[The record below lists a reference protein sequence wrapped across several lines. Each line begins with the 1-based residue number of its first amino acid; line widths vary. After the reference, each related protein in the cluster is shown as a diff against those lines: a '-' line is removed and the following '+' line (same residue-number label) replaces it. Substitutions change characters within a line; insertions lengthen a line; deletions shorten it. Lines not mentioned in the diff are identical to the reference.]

1 MSIYVC
7 LQPPNSRICFIT
19 LSSVYHQLLPTCSSH
34 EVCIKDFLMC
44 SSVSLTQV
52 SLIQSMSWIS
62 LFCTSTDIVHDEI
75 LNLKMCV
82 CNIIWVDAENYQNF
96 DLWIFAKIWFRFTSL
111 FCSVVKSNSG
121 SKKLNSLIFWKQSK
135 EYCSQYSFLFE
146 KLHLTFQQ
154 YVSIQ
159 HGNLQIV
166 HWLYFLNHHKN
177 QQTSPLN
184 MWSLETFVTK
194 SITDHLDL
202 HLLCMQK
209 WNWSSLKV
217 SYLLKD
223 HTNVLQKCQ
232 CQQSLSI
239 FIESIVGIGAWEL
252 LRAMVL
258 QVVDTQN
265 QMVRKPVVW
274 Y

>member
-1 MSIYVC
+1 
-7 LQPPNSRICFIT
+7 
-19 LSSVYHQLLPTCSSH
+19 
-34 EVCIKDFLMC
+34 
-44 SSVSLTQV
+44 
-52 SLIQSMSWIS
+52 
-62 LFCTSTDIVHDEI
+62 
-75 LNLKMCV
+75 
-82 CNIIWVDAENYQNF
+82 
-96 DLWIFAKIWFRFTSL
+96 
-111 FCSVVKSNSG
+111 
-121 SKKLNSLIFWKQSK
+121 LNSLIFWKQSK

-159 HGNLQIV
+159 HGNSQIV

-202 HLLCMQK
+202 HLLCLQK
-209 WNWSSLKV
+209 WNWSPLRV

-232 CQQSLSI
+232 CQQSLNI
-239 FIESIVGIGAWEL
+239 FIESIVGTGAWEF

-265 QMVRKPVVW
+265 QLVRNLW
-274 Y
+274 FDTN